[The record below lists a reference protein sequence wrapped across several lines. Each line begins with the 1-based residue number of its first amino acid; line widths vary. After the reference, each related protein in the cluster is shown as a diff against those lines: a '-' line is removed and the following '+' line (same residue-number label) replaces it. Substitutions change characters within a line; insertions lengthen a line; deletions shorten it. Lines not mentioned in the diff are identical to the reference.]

1 MENKQEICD
10 RLLPALQKTRALHDL
25 EDLEYRVDPKEEV
38 WAIFRG
44 GVRKINVAAD
54 SGLAMIRDIVEA
66 LR

>member
-25 EDLEYRVDPKEEV
+25 EDLDYHVYPKEEV

-44 GVRKINVAAD
+44 GVRMEKGD
-54 SGLAMIRDIVEA
+54 Y
-66 LR
+66 